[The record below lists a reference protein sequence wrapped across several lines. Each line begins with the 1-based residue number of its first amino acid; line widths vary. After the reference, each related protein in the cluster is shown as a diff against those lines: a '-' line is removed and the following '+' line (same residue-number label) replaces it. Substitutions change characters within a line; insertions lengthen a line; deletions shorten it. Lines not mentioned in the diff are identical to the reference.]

1 MTEEKKPVEIDDDLM
16 DAVAG
21 GIMPP
26 ETGISDAVQ
35 EMQDQFNQTLQAIKD
50 QISTASACDPIK
62 LSPDNGPVILPG
74 TPVTSDDI
82 LKPMDLEEII
92 KKHGGL

>member
-1 MTEEKKPVEIDDDLM
+1 MEEIKKPSEIDDEFM

-50 QISTASACDPIK
+50 QFPKPSEIDPIK
-62 LSPDNGPVILPG
+62 LSPDNGPIILQG
-74 TPVTSDDI
+74 TPVTSDEI